1 MHAGE
6 AYTAGAAGVTEG
18 MLVKWGR
25 RAVRGNQD
33 VVCARIVSAAPRF
46 VGESRSGE
54 ISPSVLV
61 SLSPRAI
68 ILGMDERGPHI
79 SGTRWELWISEG
91 VRRLTET

>member
-18 MLVKWGR
+18 MLVTWDR

-54 ISPSVLV
+54 ISPSVLI

-68 ILGMDERGPHI
+68 ILGMGERGPHV
-79 SGTRWELWISEG
+79 SCTRWELWISEG